1 MVITGGGS
9 LLNSLKE
16 FTEYKTGMT
25 VRIGNPE
32 EKIIHTQD
40 SKINNPM
47 YSTALGLMVMGI
59 EKEEE
64 DFEAQEETESKEVSK
79 VKKEKKLKV
88 PVKKKEP
95 SSGTKYNT
103 WEKVK
108 SLVESLLEEDTDMHD
123 DDDDF
128 DN

>member
-32 EKIIHTQD
+32 EKIIHPHD

-64 DFEAQEETESKEVSK
+64 DFEAQEEIESKEVSK
-79 VKKEKKLKV
+79 TKKEKITKV
-88 PVKKKEP
+88 QEKKKEP
-95 SSGTKYNT
+95 GSGTKYNT

-123 DDDDF
+123 EEDDF